1 MHFSGKIDRTWA
13 SDKSGLGLDDCILTR
28 KFSRLGDHEPPAPP
42 AIRNARARTE
52 VVLSPPSFFFS
63 VFNHT
68 PQNRENIHFPAY
80 QFFFHLLNDFHRSF
94 LSPRSSSSLLLVV
107 PEEITSPAQFRSR
120 SRSIPL
126 DSRSFHTPA
135 RIVPSRGAQPCPF
148 FPPLRAR
155 NPVRKEQPDRST
167 VALRLRSGPLSALPL
182 LENFVPREKRK
193 KIISNKFSGSG

>member
-94 LSPRSSSSLLLVV
+94 LSPRSSSSLPLVV
-107 PEEITSPAQFRSR
+107 PEEI
-120 SRSIPL
+120 IPL
-126 DSRSFHTPA
+126 QRSFDPVLDRSPWILVRFTPPLASSHRVA
-135 RIVPSRGAQPCPF
+135 RNRVLFSPLCVRGTRCERSNPIGAQ
-148 FPPLRAR
+148 LRSDFD
-155 NPVRKEQPDRST
+155 QDRS
-167 VALRLRSGPLSALPL
+167 PLSP
-182 LENFVPREKRK
+182 FRK
-193 KIISNKFSGSG
+193 ISSPGRKGRK